1 MRRPLQNIKIV
12 YKFILPFIFVFILFS
27 SIASFAVFLLIKMRK
42 GLETMYQENYTVS
55 VEASQLKSNLNS
67 LMNTLLRISMESG
80 SISGEDILG
89 IYEGTIEQTTKFIED
104 SIEVIK
110 GKIAGGGNQY
120 QSGEAKNIIEDIN
133 SKYLEFKTKVQ
144 ELLDYIR
151 QNRFDEYREKI
162 LEYQPVYD
170 ELIMSAD
177 QLVYFSTDE
186 VRKWVEG
193 EMQSNKKNIFFFISL
208 TFAILPVIV
217 LLVAIGYFIVAKPLV
232 NLSNFPKNIFKSS
245 GEVDL
250 SASTGFSGKDEIAMV
265 AESLDRFIAR
275 IKEVVER
282 LIGFTSFIVDFAS
295 RLSDLK
301 GELSKVSNE
310 QLSLQALLSSS
321 SEELSSISKDVEK
334 GISSVSGEAKQKKV
348 GVEHS
353 LTVIRR
359 SIESVSGVSE
369 TLKDIKQTFSELIS
383 ASQKIVKIVGIIEDI
398 SDQVNLL
405 SLNASIEASRAG
417 DAGKG
422 FAVVAEEIRKLAER
436 IRNTLKDIKS
446 TINKNMEVMD
456 TTYNKIEKGYRFV
469 EESIRNIELSSQQLD
484 AIRSFIDFLVSN
496 LDNFKGA
503 MVQQRESASH
513 VASIAVNL
521 AQVSEVLRSNINRIS
536 EDTDNLLSRVEEIK
550 SYTEKFIISKGRR

>member
-27 SIASFAVFLLIKMRK
+27 SVASFAVFLLIKMRK

-151 QNRFDEYREKI
+151 QNRFDEYKEKI
-162 LEYQPVYD
+162 MEYQPIYD

-177 QLVYFSTDE
+177 QLIYFSTDE

-193 EMQSNKKNIFFFISL
+193 EMRSNKKNIFFFISL

-232 NLSNFPKNIFKSS
+232 NLSNFPKSIFKSS

-265 AESLDRFIAR
+265 AESLDRFISR
-275 IKEVVER
+275 IKDVVER

-334 GISSVSGEAKQKKV
+334 GISSVSDEAKRKKA

-353 LTVIRR
+353 IGVIRK
-359 SIESVSGVSE
+359 SIESVSGVSD

-446 TINKNMEVMD
+446 TINRNMEVMD
-456 TTYNKIEKGYRFV
+456 MTYNKIEKGYRFV
-469 EESIRNIELSSQQLD
+469 EESIKNIELSSQQLD

-496 LDNFKGA
+496 LDNFKSA

-536 EDTDNLLSRVEEIK
+536 EDTDNLMSKVEEIK
-550 SYTEKFIISKGRR
+550 AYTEKFIISKRR

>member
-170 ELIMSAD
+170 ELIMLAD

>member
-1 MRRPLQNIKIV
+1 
-12 YKFILPFIFVFILFS
+12 
-27 SIASFAVFLLIKMRK
+27 MRK

-67 LMNTLLRISMESG
+67 LMNTFLRISMESG